1 MQVAQIAP
9 LVNSITQEM
18 TGEIPL
24 LNEDLSNVV
33 DVGTAIFGLDYDRFT
48 KDLVDH
54 IGRMIFVNRVYDKGM
69 LPLLRDGWEYGSV
82 LQKVHYLK
90 LPEASENES
99 WELNNGQSYDP
110 NIFYGSDVA
119 SKFFSKRV
127 AFEVPLSLVEEQA
140 RSAFDNGGQLAAFIA
155 MLETAV
161 DNSITIKLRG
171 LEMRT
176 INNMIAEILHNDI
189 PGGGYSSYTGNRVV
203 NLLKLYND
211 TINPS
216 TDLTVAKSLY
226 DPDFLRFSASIIRK
240 YPRRLSELS
249 TLYNVGGAERFTAP
263 DRLDVI
269 MLNDFKENM
278 GVYLYDANG
287 QFLTDNLRL
296 PNSYSVSYWQ
306 GPGQSY
312 DFEDI
317 SSIKVTT
324 ASGHAV
330 TASGI
335 VGIMYDHDAMGI
347 SNLKRKTTSN
357 YNPKADFTNYFHKA
371 FAGYWNDL
379 NENMVIF
386 IVA

>member
-1 MQVAQIAP
+1 MQVKQIAP

-24 LNEDLSNVV
+24 LNEDLGNVV

-48 KDLVDH
+48 RDLVDH

-82 LQKVHYLK
+82 LQKVHYVK
-90 LPEASENES
+90 LPEASENET

-119 SKFFSKRV
+119 SKFFTKRV
-127 AFEVPLSLVEEQA
+127 TFEVDISLVEEQVK
-140 RSAFDNGGQLAAFIA
+140 SAFDNSGQLAAFIA
-155 MLETAV
+155 MIETAV

-176 INNMIAEILHNDI
+176 INNMIAETLYNDI
-189 PGGGYSSYTGNRVV
+189 PGAGYNAYTGNRVV
-203 NLLKLYND
+203 NLLKLYN
-211 TINPS
+211 TAF
-216 TDLTVAKSLY
+216 TKSLTADAALY
-226 DPDFLRFSASIIRK
+226 DGDFLRFAASVIRK
-240 YPRRLSELS
+240 IPRRLSELS
-249 TLYNVGGAERFTAP
+249 TLYNVGGAERFTPP
-263 DRLDVI
+263 DRLDII
-269 MLNDFKENM
+269 MLNDFKENL

-312 DFEDI
+312 DFDDI

-324 ASGHAV
+324 ASGHEV

-379 NENMVIF
+379 NENLVIF
-386 IVA
+386 MVA

>member
-1 MQVAQIAP
+1 MQVKQIAP

-24 LNEDLSNVV
+24 LNEDLGNVV

-48 KDLVDH
+48 RDLVDH

-82 LQKVHYLK
+82 LQKVHYVK
-90 LPEASENES
+90 LPEASENET

-119 SKFFSKRV
+119 SKFFTKRV
-127 AFEVPLSLVEEQA
+127 TFEVDISLVEEQVK
-140 RSAFDNGGQLAAFIA
+140 SAFDNSGQLAAFIA
-155 MLETAV
+155 MIETAV

-176 INNMIAEILHNDI
+176 INNMIAETLHNDI
-189 PGGGYSSYTGNRVV
+189 PGAGYNAYTGNRVV
-203 NLLKLYND
+203 NLLKLYN
-211 TINPS
+211 TAF
-216 TDLTVAKSLY
+216 TKTLTADAALY
-226 DPDFLRFSASIIRK
+226 DGDFLRFAASVIRK
-240 YPRRLSELS
+240 IPRRLSELS
-249 TLYNVGGAERFTAP
+249 TLYNVGGAERFTPP
-263 DRLDVI
+263 DRLDII
-269 MLNDFKENM
+269 MLNDFKENL

-312 DFEDI
+312 DFDDI

-324 ASGHAV
+324 ASGHEV

-379 NENMVIF
+379 NENLVIF
-386 IVA
+386 MVA

>member
-82 LQKVHYLK
+82 LQKVHYIK
-90 LPEASENES
+90 LPEATENET

-119 SKFFSKRV
+119 SKFFTKRV
-127 AFEVPLSLVEEQA
+127 TFEVDISLVEEQVK
-140 RSAFDNGGQLAAFIA
+140 SAFDNSGQLAAFIA
-155 MLETAV
+155 MIETAV

-176 INNMIAEILHNDI
+176 INNMIAETLHNDI
-189 PGGGYSSYTGNRVV
+189 PGAGYTNYTGNRVV
-203 NLLKLYND
+203 NLLKLYNTAFTKTLKAD
-211 TINPS
+211 
-216 TDLTVAKSLY
+216 AALY
-226 DPDFLRFSASIIRK
+226 DGDFLRFAASVIRK
-240 YPRRLSELS
+240 IPRRLAELS
-249 TLYNVGGAERFTAP
+249 TLYNVGGAERFTPP
-263 DRLDVI
+263 DRLDII
-269 MLNDFKENM
+269 MLNDFKENL
-278 GVYLYDANG
+278 GVYLFDANG

-312 DFEDI
+312 DFDDI

-324 ASGHAV
+324 ASGHEV

-379 NENMVIF
+379 NENLVVFMV
-386 IVA
+386 A

>member
-1 MQVAQIAP
+1 MQVKQIAP

-24 LNEDLSNVV
+24 LNEDLGNVV

-48 KDLVDH
+48 RDLVDH

-82 LQKVHYLK
+82 LQKVHYVK
-90 LPEASENES
+90 LPEASENET

-119 SKFFSKRV
+119 SKFFTKRV
-127 AFEVPLSLVEEQA
+127 TFEVDISLVEEQVK
-140 RSAFDNGGQLAAFIA
+140 SAFDNSGQLAAFIA
-155 MLETAV
+155 MIETAV

-176 INNMIAEILHNDI
+176 INNMIAETLYNDI
-189 PGGGYSSYTGNRVV
+189 PGAGYNNYTGNRVV
-203 NLLKLYND
+203 NLLKLYN
-211 TINPS
+211 TAF
-216 TDLTVAKSLY
+216 TKTLTADAALY
-226 DPDFLRFSASIIRK
+226 DGDFLRFAASVIRK
-240 YPRRLSELS
+240 IPRRLSELS
-249 TLYNVGGAERFTAP
+249 TLYNVGGAERFTPP
-263 DRLDVI
+263 DRLDII
-269 MLNDFKENM
+269 MLNDFKENL

-312 DFEDI
+312 DFDDI

-379 NENMVIF
+379 NENLVIF
-386 IVA
+386 MVA

>member
-82 LQKVHYLK
+82 LQKVHYIK
-90 LPEASENES
+90 LPEATENET

-119 SKFFSKRV
+119 SKFFTKRV
-127 AFEVPLSLVEEQA
+127 TFEVDISLVEEQVK
-140 RSAFDNGGQLAAFIA
+140 SAFDNSGQLAAFIA
-155 MLETAV
+155 MIETAV

-176 INNMIAEILHNDI
+176 INNMIAETLHNDI
-189 PGGGYSSYTGNRVV
+189 PGAGYTNYTGNRVV
-203 NLLKLYND
+203 NLLKLYNTAFTKTLKAD
-211 TINPS
+211 
-216 TDLTVAKSLY
+216 AALY
-226 DPDFLRFSASIIRK
+226 DSDFLRFAASVIRK
-240 YPRRLSELS
+240 IPRRLAELS
-249 TLYNVGGAERFTAP
+249 TLYNVGGAERFTPP
-263 DRLDVI
+263 DRLDII
-269 MLNDFKENM
+269 MLNDFKENL

-306 GPGQSY
+306 GPGTSY
-312 DFEDI
+312 DFDDI
-317 SSIKVTT
+317 SSIDVTT
-324 ASGHAV
+324 ASGHTV
-330 TASGI
+330 NASGI

-379 NENMVIF
+379 NENMVVF
-386 IVA
+386 MVA

>member
-1 MQVAQIAP
+1 MQVKQIAP

-24 LNEDLSNVV
+24 LNEDLGNVV

-48 KDLVDH
+48 RDLVDH

-82 LQKVHYLK
+82 LQKVHYVK
-90 LPEASENES
+90 LPEASENET

-119 SKFFSKRV
+119 SKFFTKRV
-127 AFEVPLSLVEEQA
+127 TFEVDISLVEEQVK
-140 RSAFDNGGQLAAFIA
+140 SAFDNSGQLAAFIA
-155 MLETAV
+155 MIETAV

-176 INNMIAEILHNDI
+176 INNMIAETLYNDI
-189 PGGGYSSYTGNRVV
+189 PGAGYTNYTGNRVV
-203 NLLKLYND
+203 NLLKLYN
-211 TINPS
+211 TAF
-216 TDLTVAKSLY
+216 TKTLKAEAALY
-226 DPDFLRFSASIIRK
+226 DGDFLRFAASVFRK
-240 YPRRLSELS
+240 IPRRLSELS
-249 TLYNVGGAERFTAP
+249 TLYNVGGAERFTPP
-263 DRLDVI
+263 DRLDII
-269 MLNDFKENM
+269 MLNDFKENL

-296 PNSYSVSYWQ
+296 PNTYSVSYWQ

-312 DFEDI
+312 DFDDI

-324 ASGHAV
+324 ASGHEV

-379 NENMVIF
+379 NENLVIF
-386 IVA
+386 MVA

>member
-24 LNEDLSNVV
+24 LTEDLSNTV

-82 LQKVHYLK
+82 LQKVHYIK
-90 LPEASENES
+90 LPEASENET

-119 SKFFSKRV
+119 SKFFTKRV
-127 AFEVPLSLVEEQA
+127 TFEVDISLVEEQVK
-140 RSAFDNGGQLAAFIA
+140 SAFDNSGQLAAFIA
-155 MLETAV
+155 MIETAV

-176 INNMIAEILHNDI
+176 INNMIAETLYNDI
-189 PGGGYSSYTGNRVV
+189 PGAGYTNYTGNRVV
-203 NLLKLYND
+203 NLLKLYN
-211 TINPS
+211 TAF
-216 TDLTVAKSLY
+216 TKTLTADAALY
-226 DPDFLRFSASIIRK
+226 DGDFLRFAASVIRK
-240 YPRRLSELS
+240 IPRRLSELS
-249 TLYNVGGAERFTAP
+249 TLYNVGGAERFTPP
-263 DRLDVI
+263 DRLDII
-269 MLNDFKENM
+269 MLNDFKENL

-306 GPGQSY
+306 GPGTSY
-312 DFEDI
+312 DFDDI

-324 ASGHAV
+324 ASGHEV

-379 NENMVIF
+379 NENLVVFMV
-386 IVA
+386 A

>member
-1 MQVAQIAP
+1 MQVKQIAP

-24 LNEDLSNVV
+24 LNEDLGNTV

-48 KDLVDH
+48 RDLVDH

-69 LPLLRDGWEYGSV
+69 LPLLRDDWEYGSV
-82 LQKVHYLK
+82 LQKVHYVK
-90 LPEASENES
+90 LPEASENET

-119 SKFFSKRV
+119 SKFFTKPV
-127 AFEVPLSLVEEQA
+127 AFEVDISLVDEQVK
-140 RSAFDNGGQLAAFIA
+140 SAFDNSGQLAAFIA
-155 MLETAV
+155 MIETAV

-176 INNMIAEILHNDI
+176 INNMIAETLYNDI
-189 PGGGYSSYTGNRVV
+189 PGAGYKAYTGNRVV
-203 NLLKLYND
+203 NLLKLYN
-211 TINPS
+211 TAF
-216 TDLTVAKSLY
+216 TKTLTADEALY
-226 DPDFLRFSASIIRK
+226 DGDFLRFAASVIRK
-240 YPRRLSELS
+240 IPRRLSELS
-249 TLYNVGGAERFTAP
+249 TLYNVGGAERFTPP
-263 DRLDVI
+263 DRLDII
-269 MLNDFKENM
+269 MLNDFKENL

-306 GPGQSY
+306 GPGTSY
-312 DFEDI
+312 DFDDI

-324 ASGHAV
+324 ASGHEV

-379 NENMVIF
+379 NENLVIF
-386 IVA
+386 MVA

>member
-82 LQKVHYLK
+82 LQKVHYIK
-90 LPEASENES
+90 LPEATENET

-119 SKFFSKRV
+119 SKFFTKRV
-127 AFEVPLSLVEEQA
+127 TFEVDISLVEEQVK
-140 RSAFDNGGQLAAFIA
+140 SAFDNSGQLAAFIA
-155 MLETAV
+155 MIETAV

-176 INNMIAEILHNDI
+176 INNMIAETLYNDI
-189 PGGGYSSYTGNRVV
+189 PGAGYNTYTGNRVV
-203 NLLKLYND
+203 NLLKLYN
-211 TINPS
+211 TAF
-216 TDLTVAKSLY
+216 TKTLTADAALY
-226 DPDFLRFSASIIRK
+226 DSDFLRFAASVIRK
-240 YPRRLSELS
+240 IPRRMAELS
-249 TLYNVGGAERFTAP
+249 TLYNVGGAERFTPP
-263 DRLDVI
+263 DRLDII
-269 MLNDFKENM
+269 MLNDFKENL

-306 GPGQSY
+306 GPGTSY
-312 DFEDI
+312 DFDDI

-386 IVA
+386 MIA

>member
-1 MQVAQIAP
+1 MQVKQIAP

-24 LNEDLSNVV
+24 LNEDLGNVV

-48 KDLVDH
+48 RDLVDH

-82 LQKVHYLK
+82 LQKVHYVK
-90 LPEASENES
+90 LPEASENET

-119 SKFFSKRV
+119 SKFFTKRV
-127 AFEVPLSLVEEQA
+127 TFEVDISLVEEQVK
-140 RSAFDNGGQLAAFIA
+140 SAFDNSGQLAAFIA
-155 MLETAV
+155 MIETAV

-176 INNMIAEILHNDI
+176 INNMIAETLHNDI
-189 PGGGYSSYTGNRVV
+189 PGAGYNNYTGNRVV
-203 NLLKLYND
+203 NLLKLYN
-211 TINPS
+211 TAF
-216 TDLTVAKSLY
+216 TKSLTADAALY
-226 DPDFLRFSASIIRK
+226 DGDFLRFAASVIRK
-240 YPRRLSELS
+240 IPRRLSELS
-249 TLYNVGGAERFTAP
+249 TLYNVGGAERFTPP
-263 DRLDVI
+263 DRLDII
-269 MLNDFKENM
+269 MLNDFKENL

-306 GPGQSY
+306 GPGTSY
-312 DFEDI
+312 DFDDI

-324 ASGHAV
+324 ASGHEV

-335 VGIMYDHDAMGI
+335 VGIMYDHDAVGI

-379 NENMVIF
+379 NENLVIF
-386 IVA
+386 MVA

>member
-82 LQKVHYLK
+82 LQKVHYIK
-90 LPEASENES
+90 LPEATENET

-119 SKFFSKRV
+119 SKFFTKRV
-127 AFEVPLSLVEEQA
+127 TFEVDISLVEEQVK
-140 RSAFDNGGQLAAFIA
+140 SAFDNSGQLAAFIA
-155 MLETAV
+155 MIETAV

-176 INNMIAEILHNDI
+176 INNMIAETLHNDI
-189 PGGGYSSYTGNRVV
+189 PGAGYTNYTGNRVV
-203 NLLKLYND
+203 NLLKLYNTAFTKTLKAD
-211 TINPS
+211 
-216 TDLTVAKSLY
+216 AALY
-226 DPDFLRFSASIIRK
+226 DGDFLRFAASVIRK
-240 YPRRLSELS
+240 IPRRLSELS
-249 TLYNVGGAERFTAP
+249 TLYNVGGAERFTPP
-263 DRLDVI
+263 DRLDII
-269 MLNDFKENM
+269 MLNDFKENL

-306 GPGQSY
+306 GHGTSY
-312 DFEDI
+312 DFDDI

-386 IVA
+386 MIA

>member
-1 MQVAQIAP
+1 MQVKQIAP

-24 LNEDLSNVV
+24 LTEDLSNTV

-48 KDLVDH
+48 RDLVDH

-82 LQKVHYLK
+82 LQKVHYVK
-90 LPEASENES
+90 LPEASENET

-119 SKFFSKRV
+119 SKFFTKRV
-127 AFEVPLSLVEEQA
+127 TFEVDISLVEEQVK
-140 RSAFDNGGQLAAFIA
+140 SAFDNSGQLAAFIA
-155 MLETAV
+155 MIETAV

-176 INNMIAEILHNDI
+176 INNMIAETLYNDI
-189 PGGGYSSYTGNRVV
+189 PGAGYNNYTGNRVV
-203 NLLKLYND
+203 NLLKLYNTAFTKTLKAD
-211 TINPS
+211 
-216 TDLTVAKSLY
+216 AALY
-226 DPDFLRFSASIIRK
+226 DGDFLRFAARVIRK
-240 YPRRLSELS
+240 MPRRLSELS
-249 TLYNVGGAERFTAP
+249 TLYNVGGAERFTPP
-263 DRLDVI
+263 DRLDII
-269 MLNDFKENM
+269 MLNDFKENL

-306 GPGQSY
+306 GPGTAY
-312 DFEDI
+312 DFDDI

-324 ASGHAV
+324 ASGHEV

-379 NENMVIF
+379 NENLVIF
-386 IVA
+386 MVA

>member
-82 LQKVHYLK
+82 LQKVHYIK
-90 LPEASENES
+90 LPEATENET

-119 SKFFSKRV
+119 SKFFTKRV
-127 AFEVPLSLVEEQA
+127 AFEVDISLVEEQVK
-140 RSAFDNGGQLAAFIA
+140 SAFDNSGQLAAFIA
-155 MLETAV
+155 MIETAV

-176 INNMIAEILHNDI
+176 INNMIAETLYNDI
-189 PGGGYSSYTGNRVV
+189 PSAGYSNYTGNRVV
-203 NLLKLYND
+203 NLLKLYN
-211 TINPS
+211 TAF
-216 TDLTVAKSLY
+216 TKTLTADAALY
-226 DPDFLRFSASIIRK
+226 DGDFLRFAASAIRK
-240 YPRRLSELS
+240 IPRRLSELS
-249 TLYNVGGAERFTAP
+249 TLYNVGGAERFTPP
-263 DRLDVI
+263 DRLDII
-269 MLNDFKENM
+269 MLNDFKENL

-306 GPGQSY
+306 GPGTSY
-312 DFEDI
+312 DFGDI

-324 ASGHAV
+324 ASGHEV

-379 NENMVIF
+379 NENLVIF
-386 IVA
+386 MVA

>member
-1 MQVAQIAP
+1 MQVKQIAP

-24 LNEDLSNVV
+24 LNEDLGNVV

-48 KDLVDH
+48 RGLVDH

-82 LQKVHYLK
+82 LQKVHYVK
-90 LPEASENES
+90 LPEASENET

-119 SKFFSKRV
+119 SKFFTKRV
-127 AFEVPLSLVEEQA
+127 TFEVDISLVEEQVK
-140 RSAFDNGGQLAAFIA
+140 SAFDNSGQLAAFIA
-155 MLETAV
+155 MIETSV
-161 DNSITIKLRG
+161 DNSITNKLRG

-176 INNMIAEILHNDI
+176 INNMIAETLYNDI
-189 PGGGYSSYTGNRVV
+189 PGAGYSAYTGNRVV
-203 NLLKLYND
+203 NLLKLYN
-211 TINPS
+211 TAF
-216 TDLTVAKSLY
+216 TKTLTADAALY
-226 DPDFLRFSASIIRK
+226 DGDFLRFAASVIRK
-240 YPRRLSELS
+240 IPRRMSELS
-249 TLYNVGGAERFTAP
+249 TLYNVGGAERFTPP
-263 DRLDVI
+263 DRLDII
-269 MLNDFKENM
+269 MLNDFKENL

-312 DFEDI
+312 DFDDI

-324 ASGHAV
+324 ASGHEV

-379 NENMVIF
+379 NENLVIF
-386 IVA
+386 MVA

>member
-82 LQKVHYLK
+82 LQKVHYIK
-90 LPEASENES
+90 LPEATENET

-119 SKFFSKRV
+119 SKFFTKRV
-127 AFEVPLSLVEEQA
+127 TFEVDISLVEEQVK
-140 RSAFDNGGQLAAFIA
+140 SAFDNSGQLAAFIA
-155 MLETAV
+155 MIETAV

-176 INNMIAEILHNDI
+176 INNMIAETLHNDI
-189 PGGGYSSYTGNRVV
+189 PGAGYSAYTGNRVV
-203 NLLKLYND
+203 NLLKLYN
-211 TINPS
+211 TAF
-216 TDLTVAKSLY
+216 TKTLTADAALY
-226 DPDFLRFSASIIRK
+226 DGDFLRFAASVIRK
-240 YPRRLSELS
+240 IPRRMSELS
-249 TLYNVGGAERFTAP
+249 TLYNVGGAERFTPP
-263 DRLDVI
+263 DRLDII
-269 MLNDFKENM
+269 MLNDFKENL

-306 GPGQSY
+306 GPGTAY
-312 DFEDI
+312 DFDDI

-324 ASGHAV
+324 ASGHEV

-379 NENMVIF
+379 NENLVVFMV
-386 IVA
+386 A

>member
-1 MQVAQIAP
+1 MQVKQIAP

-24 LNEDLSNVV
+24 LNEDLGNVV

-48 KDLVDH
+48 RDLVDH

-82 LQKVHYLK
+82 LQKVHYVK
-90 LPEASENES
+90 LPEASENET

-119 SKFFSKRV
+119 SKFFTKRV
-127 AFEVPLSLVEEQA
+127 TFEVDISLVEEQVK
-140 RSAFDNGGQLAAFIA
+140 SAFDNSGQLAAFIA
-155 MLETAV
+155 MIETAV

-176 INNMIAEILHNDI
+176 INNMIAETLHNDI
-189 PGGGYSSYTGNRVV
+189 PGAGYNAYTGNRVV
-203 NLLKLYND
+203 NLLKLYN
-211 TINPS
+211 TAF
-216 TDLTVAKSLY
+216 TKSLTADAALY
-226 DPDFLRFSASIIRK
+226 DGDFLRFAASVIRK
-240 YPRRLSELS
+240 IPRRLSELS
-249 TLYNVGGAERFTAP
+249 TLYNVGGAERFTPP
-263 DRLDVI
+263 DRLDII
-269 MLNDFKENM
+269 MLNDFKENL

-306 GPGQSY
+306 GPGTSY
-312 DFEDI
+312 DFDDI

-324 ASGHAV
+324 ASGHEV

-379 NENMVIF
+379 NENLVIF
-386 IVA
+386 MVA

>member
-1 MQVAQIAP
+1 MQVKQIAP

-24 LNEDLSNVV
+24 LTEDLSNTV

-48 KDLVDH
+48 RDLVDH

-82 LQKVHYLK
+82 LQKVHYVK
-90 LPEASENES
+90 LPEASENET

-119 SKFFSKRV
+119 SKFFTKRV
-127 AFEVPLSLVEEQA
+127 TFEVDISLVEEQVK
-140 RSAFDNGGQLAAFIA
+140 SAFDNSGQLAAFIA
-155 MLETAV
+155 MIETAV

-176 INNMIAEILHNDI
+176 INNMIAETLYNDI
-189 PGGGYSSYTGNRVV
+189 PGAGYNNYTGNRVV
-203 NLLKLYND
+203 NLLKLYNTAFTKTLKAD
-211 TINPS
+211 
-216 TDLTVAKSLY
+216 AALY
-226 DPDFLRFSASIIRK
+226 DGDFLRFAASVIRK
-240 YPRRLSELS
+240 IPRRLSELS
-249 TLYNVGGAERFTAP
+249 TLYNVGGAERFTPP
-263 DRLDVI
+263 DRLDII
-269 MLNDFKENM
+269 MLNDFKENL

-306 GPGQSY
+306 GPGTAY
-312 DFEDI
+312 DFDDI

-324 ASGHAV
+324 ASGHEV

-379 NENMVIF
+379 NENLVIF
-386 IVA
+386 MVA

>member
-24 LNEDLSNVV
+24 LTEDLSNTV

-82 LQKVHYLK
+82 LQKVHYIK
-90 LPEASENES
+90 LPEATENET

-119 SKFFSKRV
+119 SKFFTKRV
-127 AFEVPLSLVEEQA
+127 TFEVDISLVEEQVK
-140 RSAFDNGGQLAAFIA
+140 SAFDNSGQLAAFIA
-155 MLETAV
+155 MIETAV

-176 INNMIAEILHNDI
+176 INNMIAETLYNDI
-189 PGGGYSSYTGNRVV
+189 PGAGYNNYTGNRVV
-203 NLLKLYND
+203 NLLKLYN
-211 TINPS
+211 TAF
-216 TDLTVAKSLY
+216 TKTLTADAALY
-226 DPDFLRFSASIIRK
+226 DGDFLRFAASVIRK
-240 YPRRLSELS
+240 IPRRLSELS
-249 TLYNVGGAERFTAP
+249 TLYNVGGAERFTPP
-263 DRLDVI
+263 DRLDII
-269 MLNDFKENM
+269 MLNDFKENL

-306 GPGQSY
+306 GPGASY
-312 DFEDI
+312 DFDDI

-324 ASGHAV
+324 ASGHEV

-379 NENMVIF
+379 NENLVVFMV
-386 IVA
+386 A

>member
-1 MQVAQIAP
+1 MQVKQIAP

-24 LNEDLSNVV
+24 LNEDLGNVV

-48 KDLVDH
+48 RGLVDH

-82 LQKVHYLK
+82 LQKVHYVK
-90 LPEASENES
+90 LPEASENET

-119 SKFFSKRV
+119 SKFFTKRV
-127 AFEVPLSLVEEQA
+127 TFEVDISLVEEQVK
-140 RSAFDNGGQLAAFIA
+140 SAFDNSGQLAAFIA
-155 MLETAV
+155 MIETSV
-161 DNSITIKLRG
+161 DNSITNKLRG
-171 LEMRT
+171 LERRT
-176 INNMIAEILHNDI
+176 INNMIAETLYNDI
-189 PGGGYSSYTGNRVV
+189 PGAGYSAYTGNRVV
-203 NLLKLYND
+203 NLLKLYN
-211 TINPS
+211 TAF
-216 TDLTVAKSLY
+216 TKTLTADAALY
-226 DPDFLRFSASIIRK
+226 DGDFLRFAASVIRK
-240 YPRRLSELS
+240 IPRRLSELS
-249 TLYNVGGAERFTAP
+249 TLYNVGGAERFTPP
-263 DRLDVI
+263 DRLDII
-269 MLNDFKENM
+269 MLSDFKENL

-312 DFEDI
+312 DFDDI

-324 ASGHAV
+324 ASGHEV

-379 NENMVIF
+379 NENLVIF
-386 IVA
+386 MVA

>member
-1 MQVAQIAP
+1 MQVKQIAP

-24 LNEDLSNVV
+24 LNEDLGNVV

-48 KDLVDH
+48 RDLVDH

-82 LQKVHYLK
+82 LQKVHYVK
-90 LPEASENES
+90 LPEASENET

-119 SKFFSKRV
+119 SKFFTKRV
-127 AFEVPLSLVEEQA
+127 TFEVDISLVEEQVK
-140 RSAFDNGGQLAAFIA
+140 SAFDNSGQLAAFIA
-155 MLETAV
+155 MIETAV

-176 INNMIAEILHNDI
+176 INNMIAETLYNDI
-189 PGGGYSSYTGNRVV
+189 PGAGYSNFTGNRVV
-203 NLLKLYND
+203 NLLKLYNTAFTKTLKAD
-211 TINPS
+211 
-216 TDLTVAKSLY
+216 AALY
-226 DPDFLRFSASIIRK
+226 DGDFLRFAASVIRK
-240 YPRRLSELS
+240 IPRRLSELS
-249 TLYNVGGAERFTAP
+249 TLYNVGGAERFTPP
-263 DRLDVI
+263 DRLDII
-269 MLNDFKENM
+269 MLNDFKENL

-306 GPGQSY
+306 GPGTSY
-312 DFEDI
+312 DFDDI

-324 ASGHAV
+324 ASGHEV

-379 NENMVIF
+379 NENLVIF
-386 IVA
+386 MVA

>member
-24 LNEDLSNVV
+24 LNEDLGNVV

-48 KDLVDH
+48 RDLVDH

-82 LQKVHYLK
+82 LQKVHYVK
-90 LPEASENES
+90 LPEASENET

-119 SKFFSKRV
+119 SKFFTKRV
-127 AFEVPLSLVEEQA
+127 TFEVDISLVEEQVK
-140 RSAFDNGGQLAAFIA
+140 SAFDNSGQLAAFIA
-155 MLETAV
+155 MIETAV

-176 INNMIAEILHNDI
+176 INNMIAETLHNDI
-189 PGGGYSSYTGNRVV
+189 PGAGYNAYTGNRVV
-203 NLLKLYND
+203 NLLKLYN
-211 TINPS
+211 TAF
-216 TDLTVAKSLY
+216 TKTLTADAALY
-226 DPDFLRFSASIIRK
+226 DGDFLRFAASVIRK
-240 YPRRLSELS
+240 IPRRLSELS
-249 TLYNVGGAERFTAP
+249 TLYNVGGAERFTPP
-263 DRLDVI
+263 DRLDII
-269 MLNDFKENM
+269 MLNDFKENL

-306 GPGQSY
+306 GPGTAY
-312 DFEDI
+312 DFDDI

-324 ASGHAV
+324 ASGHEV

-379 NENMVIF
+379 NENLVIF
-386 IVA
+386 MVA

>member
-1 MQVAQIAP
+1 MQVKQIAP

-24 LNEDLSNVV
+24 LNEDLGNVV

-48 KDLVDH
+48 RDLVDH

-82 LQKVHYLK
+82 LQKVHYVK
-90 LPEASENES
+90 LPEASENET

-119 SKFFSKRV
+119 SKFFTKRV
-127 AFEVPLSLVEEQA
+127 TFEVDISLVEEQVK
-140 RSAFDNGGQLAAFIA
+140 SAFDNSGQLAAFIA
-155 MLETAV
+155 MIETAV

-171 LEMRT
+171 LEKRT
-176 INNMIAEILHNDI
+176 INNMIAETLHNDI
-189 PGGGYSSYTGNRVV
+189 PDAGYTNYTGNRVV
-203 NLLKLYND
+203 NLLKLYNTAFTKTLKAD
-211 TINPS
+211 
-216 TDLTVAKSLY
+216 AALY
-226 DPDFLRFSASIIRK
+226 DGDFLRFSASVIRK
-240 YPRRLSELS
+240 IPRRLSELS
-249 TLYNVGGAERFTAP
+249 TLYNVGGAERFTPP
-263 DRLDVI
+263 DRLDII
-269 MLNDFKENM
+269 MLNDFKENL

-312 DFEDI
+312 DFDDI

-324 ASGHAV
+324 ASGHEV

-379 NENMVIF
+379 NENLVIF
-386 IVA
+386 MVA

>member
-1 MQVAQIAP
+1 MQVKQIAP

-24 LNEDLSNVV
+24 LTEDLSNTV

-48 KDLVDH
+48 RDLVDH

-82 LQKVHYLK
+82 LQKVHYVK
-90 LPEASENES
+90 LPEASENET

-119 SKFFSKRV
+119 SKFFTKRV
-127 AFEVPLSLVEEQA
+127 TFEVDISLVEEQVK
-140 RSAFDNGGQLAAFIA
+140 SAFDNSGQLAAFIA
-155 MLETAV
+155 MIETAV

-176 INNMIAEILHNDI
+176 INNMIAETLHNDI
-189 PGGGYSSYTGNRVV
+189 PGAGYNAYTGNRVV
-203 NLLKLYND
+203 NLLKLYN
-211 TINPS
+211 TAF
-216 TDLTVAKSLY
+216 TKTLTADAALY
-226 DPDFLRFSASIIRK
+226 DGDFLRFAASVIRK
-240 YPRRLSELS
+240 IPRRLSELS
-249 TLYNVGGAERFTAP
+249 TLYNVGGAERFTPP
-263 DRLDVI
+263 DRLDII
-269 MLNDFKENM
+269 MLNDFKENL

-306 GPGQSY
+306 GPGTAY
-312 DFEDI
+312 DFDDI

-324 ASGHAV
+324 ASGHEV

-379 NENMVIF
+379 NENLVIF
-386 IVA
+386 MVA

>member
-1 MQVAQIAP
+1 MQVKQIAP

-24 LNEDLSNVV
+24 LNEDLGNVV

-48 KDLVDH
+48 RDLVDH

-82 LQKVHYLK
+82 LQKVHYVK
-90 LPEASENES
+90 LPEASENET

-119 SKFFSKRV
+119 SKFFTKRV
-127 AFEVPLSLVEEQA
+127 TFEVDISLVEEQVK
-140 RSAFDNGGQLAAFIA
+140 SAFDNSGQLAAFIA
-155 MLETAV
+155 MIESAV

-176 INNMIAEILHNDI
+176 INNMIAETLHNDI
-189 PGGGYSSYTGNRVV
+189 PGAGYNAYTGNRVV
-203 NLLKLYND
+203 NLLKLYN
-211 TINPS
+211 TAF
-216 TDLTVAKSLY
+216 TKTLTADAALY
-226 DPDFLRFSASIIRK
+226 DGDFLRFAASVIRK
-240 YPRRLSELS
+240 IPRRLSELS
-249 TLYNVGGAERFTAP
+249 TLYNVGGAERFTPP
-263 DRLDVI
+263 DRLDII
-269 MLNDFKENM
+269 MLNDFKENL

-306 GPGQSY
+306 GPGTAY
-312 DFEDI
+312 DFDDI

-324 ASGHAV
+324 ASGHEV

-379 NENMVIF
+379 NENLVIF
-386 IVA
+386 MVA

>member
-1 MQVAQIAP
+1 MQVKQIAP

-24 LNEDLSNVV
+24 LNEDLGNVV

-48 KDLVDH
+48 RDLVDH
-54 IGRMIFVNRVYDKGM
+54 VGRMIFVNRVYDKGM

-82 LQKVHYLK
+82 LQKVHYVK
-90 LPEASENES
+90 LPEASENET

-119 SKFFSKRV
+119 SKFFTKRV
-127 AFEVPLSLVEEQA
+127 TFEVDISLVEEQVK
-140 RSAFDNGGQLAAFIA
+140 SAFDNSGQLAAFIA
-155 MLETAV
+155 MIETAV

-176 INNMIAEILHNDI
+176 INNMIAETLHNDI
-189 PGGGYSSYTGNRVV
+189 PGAGYTNYTGNRVV
-203 NLLKLYND
+203 NLLKLYNTAFTKTLKAD
-211 TINPS
+211 
-216 TDLTVAKSLY
+216 AALY
-226 DPDFLRFSASIIRK
+226 DGDFLRFAASVIRK
-240 YPRRLSELS
+240 IPRRLSELS
-249 TLYNVGGAERFTAP
+249 TLYNVGGAERFTPP
-263 DRLDVI
+263 DRLDII
-269 MLNDFKENM
+269 MLNDFKENL

-306 GPGQSY
+306 GPGTSY
-312 DFEDI
+312 DFDDI

-324 ASGHAV
+324 ASGHEV

-379 NENMVIF
+379 NENLVVFMV
-386 IVA
+386 A

>member
-82 LQKVHYLK
+82 LQKVHYIK
-90 LPEASENES
+90 LPEATENET

-119 SKFFSKRV
+119 SKFFTKRV
-127 AFEVPLSLVEEQA
+127 TFEVDISLVEEQVK
-140 RSAFDNGGQLAAFIA
+140 SAFDNSGQLAAFIA
-155 MLETAV
+155 MIETAV

-176 INNMIAEILHNDI
+176 INNMIAETLHNDI
-189 PGGGYSSYTGNRVV
+189 PGAGYSAYTGNRVV
-203 NLLKLYND
+203 NLLKLYNTAFTKTLKAD
-211 TINPS
+211 
-216 TDLTVAKSLY
+216 AALY
-226 DPDFLRFSASIIRK
+226 DGDFLRFAASVIRK
-240 YPRRLSELS
+240 IPRRLSELS
-249 TLYNVGGAERFTAP
+249 TLYNVGGAERFTPP
-263 DRLDVI
+263 DRLDII
-269 MLNDFKENM
+269 MLNDFKENL

-312 DFEDI
+312 DFDDI

-324 ASGHAV
+324 ASGHNV
-330 TASGI
+330 NASGI

-379 NENMVIF
+379 NENLVVFMV
-386 IVA
+386 A